1 MNSDIT
7 TARRGKYG
15 LIISPQ
21 VVKFFPN
28 LLNFCDNGINW
39 LGFFFFLLLLL
50 LLWLVALRWPRVHCW
65 WRRAVRAAS
74 WSLWVIV
81 CQILELPVHRNT
93 ETCIKERESPETADI
108 LSGLGGKLD
117 GASFI
122 CKATALAK
130 HLQQHCS
137 SLNMSN
143 LASWPR
149 GDPHLQTDGGTF
161 ALDWAEGTRHDDARL
176 GRKGLGCFTQTPPVL
191 LLIPQ
196 SRGGMT
202 PHLKLLSQEAI
213 LQGFYVVVFHHRG
226 TAGSPLSTA
235 RLMEFGD
242 PSDLEEAV
250 AYIHSRRPSSMLF
263 AVSEGSGSG
272 VLFSYLGECG
282 SGSHLTAAAAIS
294 PVLLGQLW
302 FETLMPPIYRWGALF
317 HRKQQLSRYGNS
329 LKGVLDVD
337 RALSSSS
344 LREFEEAL
352 FCTSGLAPSLDWE
365 GYWGRNEPL
374 RDADE
379 VVVPPP
385 PFPFLSNP
393 YFLLVLTDR
402 GGHCGF
408 TLERRDEKRWSHILV
423 LEYFRV
429 VADFLKYEESDET
442 RWRRSLEGSQSVQRR
457 TETMAVPHRR
467 RINVMRR
474 PKAQSSQHSGVDD
487 PENFTWKRSYTR

>member
-1 MNSDIT
+1 
-7 TARRGKYG
+7 
-15 LIISPQ
+15 
-21 VVKFFPN
+21 
-28 LLNFCDNGINW
+28 
-39 LGFFFFLLLLL
+39 
-50 LLWLVALRWPRVHCW
+50 
-65 WRRAVRAAS
+65 
-74 WSLWVIV
+74 
-81 CQILELPVHRNT
+81 
-93 ETCIKERESPETADI
+93 
-108 LSGLGGKLD
+108 
-117 GASFI
+117 
-122 CKATALAK
+122 
-130 HLQQHCS
+130 
-137 SLNMSN
+137 
-143 LASWPR
+143 
-149 GDPHLQTDGGTF
+149 
-161 ALDWAEGTRHDDARL
+161 ARL

-352 FCTSGLAPSLDWE
+352 FCTSDWE

-379 VVVPPP
+379 VVVPVLCICSRDDPILPP
-385 PFPFLSNP
+385 
-393 YFLLVLTDR
+393 
-402 GGHCGF
+402 
-408 TLERRDEKRWSHILV
+408 RREDEKRWSHILV

-429 VADFLKYEESDET
+429 VADFLKYEE
-442 RWRRSLEGSQSVQRR
+442 RSQSVQRR

>member
-65 WRRAVRAAS
+65 WRRAVR
-74 WSLWVIV
+74 
-81 CQILELPVHRNT
+81 
-93 ETCIKERESPETADI
+93 TCIKERESPETADI

-149 GDPHLQTDGGTF
+149 GDPHLQTVSSQLCGQYGDTSQF
-161 ALDWAEGTRHDDARL
+161 TRENLHDDARL

-317 HRKQQLSRYGNS
+317 HRKQQLTLHPSGS
-329 LKGVLDVD
+329 LKKPFFAHQP
-337 RALSSSS
+337 RLSKLTWWWFPSSAS
-344 LREFEEAL
+344 AAG
-352 FCTSGLAPSLDWE
+352 TTPSSHQ
-365 GYWGRNEPL
+365 
-374 RDADE
+374 
-379 VVVPPP
+379 PP

-408 TLERRDEKRWSHILV
+408 TLERREDEKRWSHILV

-457 TETMAVPHRR
+457 TETMA
-467 RINVMRR
+467 
-474 PKAQSSQHSGVDD
+474 HSGVDD